1 MKFGDLKAG
10 DWFTSEEDK
19 DFETN
24 DRELFLKVFGHNL
37 QILVGESMG
46 GHAVSIKTGLLCFF
60 QDFENV
66 VLLEDV
72 NITI

>member
-10 DWFTSEEDK
+10 DWFTSEE
-19 DFETN
+19 

>member
-10 DWFTSEEDK
+10 DWFKCEEDK
-19 DFETN
+19 HFDTN
-24 DRELFLKVFGHNL
+24 ERELFLKVFGHNL

-66 VLLEDV
+66 DLIEDV
-72 NITI
+72 DITI